1 MPTIRQLRDQAG
13 WTQVELAER
22 LGVTANTVARWERGE
37 VSPDNRSR
45 RLLELVLGVRPSEID
60 YLEKSRKET
69 NGDA

>member
-45 RLLELVLGVRPSEID
+45 RLLELVFGVRPSEID